1 MSTVKTRSQVSAG
14 GVAYRFMDSRVEVA
28 LIAVGEENRW
38 QLPKGQVGKNETT
51 EQAASREVQ
60 EEAGVATE
68 LIEMIDKIEYWFYVG
83 AAARRARVHKHVYF
97 YLMRYRSG
105 DPGLHD
111 QEVNEARWVEIGQAL
126 EMLNFESEKNIL
138 SRAREMIFEMQER

>member
-60 EEAGVATE
+60 EEAGVETE
-68 LIEMIDKIEYWFYVG
+68 IIEMIDKIEYWFYVG
-83 AAARRARVHKHVYF
+83 AAAHRARVHKHVYF